1 MMPALTIGSEV
12 RRRLQALQIRLRIV
26 ESVDMVDAHPVDHPL
41 PDQLEGQAVRAVEHA
56 GLIHAQR
63 REVIDVEEPAVVDLV
78 DRDAPVRQPVG
89 LGVEQRIE
97 RVEAV
102 RIAGCAVEPRERLR
116 AIVDHGEEFGV
127 LIATQRI
134 HRDRR
139 LLLQLA
145 QQVLGGFDVARNGA
159 GSRDR
164 HGYAAGTRADA
175 PVATVA
181 NASRRSETM
190 VMKPSTF
197 ATSFRPLSVI
207 SSRTR

>member
-1 MMPALTIGSEV
+1 MCNGVGAARALVHLCKPVPFPARFRGQLFV
-12 RRRLQALQIRLRIV
+12 RRQGRRGGLRHIGEECARRRVGLPRLF
-26 ESVDMVDAHPVDHPL
+26 
-41 PDQLEGQAVRAVEHA
+41 GGGEHA
-56 GLIHAQR
+56 LLDDRFH
-63 REVIDVEEPAVVDLV
+63 DL
-78 DRDAPVRQPVG
+78 
-89 LGVEQRIE
+89 
-97 RVEAV
+97 
-102 RIAGCAVEPRERLR
+102 VEPRERLR

-127 LIATQRI
+127 LIAWQRL